1 MNHRPFEDW
10 LLDDQPLD
18 PQRNRDLQDH
28 LRACVA
34 CSAIAESNMALHT
47 TRMIAPAEGFTDRFA
62 LRLARRREEQRW
74 QQIIGTLVLVLAGLV
89 LTLVVAGPSLQE
101 AVTSPA
107 GWITAVVGYFLFMV
121 TSVRVL
127 SEAGA
132 VLVRVLPGFVSPAG
146 WFATVIAFAGLG
158 LLWGLSIRRFGH
170 APQGV

>member
-18 PQRNRDLQDH
+18 AQQGRDLQDH
-28 LRACVA
+28 VRTCVA

-47 TRMIAPAEGFTDRFA
+47 TRVIAPPAGFSNRFT

-89 LTLVVAGPSLQE
+89 LTAVIAGPSLQE
-101 AVTSPA
+101 AITSPA
-107 GWITAVVGYFLFMV
+107 GWITAVVGYFLFIV
-121 TSVRVL
+121 TSARVL
-127 SEAGA
+127 GEAGA
-132 VLVRVLPGFVSPAG
+132 VLLRVLPSFISPAG
-146 WFATVIAFAGLG
+146 WFVTLFALAGLG
-158 LLWGLSIRRFGH
+158 LVWGLSIRRFGR